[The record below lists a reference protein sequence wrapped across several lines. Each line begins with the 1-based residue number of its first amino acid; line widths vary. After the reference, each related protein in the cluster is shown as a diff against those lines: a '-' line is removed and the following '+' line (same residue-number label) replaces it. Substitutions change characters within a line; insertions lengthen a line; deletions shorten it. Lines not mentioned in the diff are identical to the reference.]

1 MRFHTFTF
9 FKITPAMWL
18 FAALYAAW
26 GIRGF
31 FIRFDAPIAMAANAA
46 LALVGIWA
54 FRDVV
59 VDHARGLAQNVCHP
73 LRIAGILALFLGC
86 LVAGSV
92 VFSIA
97 INLMGLADYELENDG
112 AVGEIVAKPSALM
125 SVAWMAVLG
134 PAGEELFFRAFL
146 IRFFGQWAAPGWAI
160 VASAVIFGLGHASGV
175 SAAELIFVV
184 PHIFAGLGFALVA
197 WKGGIVL
204 SFLLHAAVNTLSLL
218 PMLIP

>member
-1 MRFHTFTF
+1 
-9 FKITPAMWL
+9 MWL
-18 FAALYAAW
+18 FAALYVAW

-31 FIRFDAPIAMAANAA
+31 FIRFDAPIAMAVNAV
-46 LALVGIWA
+46 LAGIGVWA
-54 FRDVV
+54 FREVIAQ
-59 VDHARGLAQNVCHP
+59 HARGLAQTARQP
-73 LRIAGILALFLGC
+73 LRIAGILALFLGW
-86 LVAGSV
+86 LIAGSV
-92 VFSIA
+92 IFSIA
-97 INLMGLADYELENDG
+97 INLMGLAEYELENDG
-112 AVGEIVAKPSALM
+112 AVGEIVVKQSALV

-134 PAGEELFFRAFL
+134 PAGEELFFRGFL